1 MTWTAEFWRPIALKD
16 GRMIATL
23 AEARDVIATLP
34 ALHQGAEHWQDADEM
49 LSRAAAA
56 PSAMD
61 DALAQ
66 LLRALKA
73 EGLI

>member
-23 AEARDVIATLP
+23 AEARDLITTLP
-34 ALHQGAEHWQDADEM
+34 SLHQGAEHWQDADEM
-49 LSRAAAA
+49 LSRAATA
-56 PSAMD
+56 PSAVD